1 MTLKSFINVFERNG
15 MHVLVKTKTTTIDDC
30 FKDEVTWLD
39 DKYLNTEVIS
49 ADIDDNGKLFIIIEE
64 TK

>member
-1 MTLKSFINVFERNG
+1 MTLKSFISIFERNG

-39 DKYLNTEVIS
+39 DKYLNAEVIS